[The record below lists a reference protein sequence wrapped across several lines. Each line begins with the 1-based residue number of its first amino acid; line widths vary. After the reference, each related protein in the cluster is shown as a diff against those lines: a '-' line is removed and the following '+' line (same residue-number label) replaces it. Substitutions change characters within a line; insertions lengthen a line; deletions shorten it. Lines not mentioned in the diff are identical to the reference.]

1 MLGRQSLELIMGIF
15 ENPENKWGGA
25 VIENVLEVRAWA
37 REEIAAL
44 NLMTDRP
51 PADPATPAPVNGA

>member
-1 MLGRQSLELIMGIF
+1 MLSRQSLELIKGIF

-25 VIENVLEVRAWA
+25 VLENVLEVRAWA

-44 NLMTDRP
+44 NLMADRP
-51 PADPATPAPVNGA
+51 PVEPASSGPASGA